1 MEEANK
7 RINQILSMD
16 EEDYTDEIMEEFV
29 EELKGA
35 KFLIPME
42 VDEAA
47 LDVDGVED
55 GEEIELDDD
64 IEFLIIKLEDEEGN
78 EFIPV
83 FTGDFETEIDLP
95 GTGLVMDA
103 EDLALLLLDEE
114 LDNEKMDSIYINPFT
129 DFPAEMGFYNF
140 LELFDLI
147 EIEEVECDDPD
158 CDDPHHH
165 HH

>member
-7 RINQILSMD
+7 RINQILAMD
-16 EEDYTDEIMEEFV
+16 EEDYTDEIIEEFV
-29 EELKGA
+29 QELKGA

-42 VDEAA
+42 VDEESID
-47 LDVDGVED
+47 LDSLGED
-55 GEEIELDDD
+55 EEIELSDDV
-64 IEFLIIKLEDEEGN
+64 EFVIIKMEDEDGN

-103 EDLALLLLDEE
+103 EDLALLLFDEE

-129 DFPAEMGFYNF
+129 DYPAEMGFYNY

-158 CDDPHHH
+158 CDDPSHLH
-165 HH
+165 

>member
-7 RINQILSMD
+7 RINQILAMD
-16 EEDYTDEIMEEFV
+16 EEDYTDEIIEEFV
-29 EELKGA
+29 QELKGA

-42 VDEAA
+42 VDEESID
-47 LDVDGVED
+47 LDSLG
-55 GEEIELDDD
+55 
-64 IEFLIIKLEDEEGN
+64 EDEDGN

-103 EDLALLLLDEE
+103 EDLALLLFDEE

-129 DFPAEMGFYNF
+129 DYPAEMGFYNY

-158 CDDPHHH
+158 CDDPSHHH
-165 HH
+165 

>member
-7 RINQILSMD
+7 RINQILAMD
-16 EEDYTDEIMEEFV
+16 EEDYTDEIIEEFV
-29 EELKGA
+29 QELKGA

-42 VDEAA
+42 VDEESID
-47 LDVDGVED
+47 LDSLGED
-55 GEEIELDDD
+55 EEIELGDDV
-64 IEFLIIKLEDEEGN
+64 EFVIIKMEDEDGN

-83 FTGDFETEIDLP
+83 F
-95 GTGLVMDA
+95 TGLVMDA
-103 EDLALLLLDEE
+103 EDLALLLFDEE

-129 DFPAEMGFYNF
+129 DYPAEMGFYNY

-158 CDDPHHH
+158 CDDPSHHH
-165 HH
+165 